1 MCRHRVMNIF
11 FIPCADFVFSPHPF
25 FAKKHPFCTMIAL
38 ERVRNLCVKKLGH
51 KDSRLMLADTLSI
64 RIANKKRKNG

>member
-1 MCRHRVMNIF
+1 
-11 FIPCADFVFSPHPF
+11 
-25 FAKKHPFCTMIAL
+25 MIAL